1 MKGQPHF
8 SYNINKTKKNTAVI
22 GVQGDEQHDET
33 EIYKEM
39 DKEFIKKWLRG
50 ILQPLLQ
57 LGEENIK
64 E

>member
-1 MKGQPHF
+1 MKGQLHF
-8 SYNINKTKKNTAVI
+8 SYNINKTKKNMAVI
-22 GVQGDEQHDET
+22 GVQEDEQHDET

-39 DKEFIKKWLRG
+39 DKEFIKKWLRD

>member
-1 MKGQPHF
+1 MKGQLHF
-8 SYNINKTKKNTAVI
+8 SYNINKTKKNMAVI
-22 GVQGDEQHDET
+22 GVQEDEQHDET

>member
-1 MKGQPHF
+1 MKDQPHF

-22 GVQGDEQHDET
+22 GVQEDEQHDET

-39 DKEFIKKWLRG
+39 DKEFIKKWLRC